1 MIQIPQMADSH
12 MNTRS
17 RILVIDDEPVNLRLV
32 ERTLALEGFDQV
44 ELVNDPRAGL
54 DVYRQH
60 CFDLVLLDI
69 NMPGLSG
76 LEVLEMM
83 RATEAELPP
92 PVVMLTAQH
101 DREHR
106 LRALSLGAR
115 DFITK
120 PFDRDELLMRV
131 RNLLQLQ
138 LGLRMIQDQ
147 KNVLEE
153 LVQKRTQA
161 LYNSRLEL
169 VQRLGRA
176 AEYKDEETGSH
187 ILRVSH
193 GAALLAKAVGWD
205 EQQVQ
210 LIFNAAPMHDI
221 GKLGIPDAI
230 LQKPG
235 RLSPEE
241 FEQIKRHPLIGAQLL
256 DGEHLDD
263 PLMHMARRVALTH
276 HEKWDGTGY
285 PNGLAGED
293 IPLEGRIVAIIDVF
307 DALTSTRPYKKPRSV
322 EEAAELI
329 REGRGKHFDPRLV
342 DLFFERF
349 AQICQLRLEF
359 QE

>member
-1 MIQIPQMADSH
+1 MS
-12 MNTRS
+12 TRS

-44 ELVNDPRAGL
+44 ELVSDPRAGL
-54 DVYRQH
+54 HVYQQQ

-76 LEVLEMM
+76 LEVLETMLSQE
-83 RATEAELPP
+83 TELPP
-92 PVVMLTAQH
+92 PVVMLSAQH

-169 VQRLGRA
+169 VRRLGRA

-193 GAALLAKAVGWD
+193 GSALLAKAVGWD
-205 EQQVQ
+205 EQKVQ

-235 RLSPEE
+235 RLDPEE
-241 FEQIKRHPLIGAQLL
+241 FEQIKRHPLIGAELL

-263 PLMHMARRVALTH
+263 PLMQMARTIALTH
-276 HEKWDGTGY
+276 HEKWDGSGY
-285 PNGLAGED
+285 PFGLEAD
-293 IPLEGRIVAIIDVF
+293 AIPLEGRIVAIIDVF
-307 DALTSTRPYKKPRSV
+307 DALTSTRPYKEPWSV
-322 EEAAELI
+322 DAAASMI
-329 REGRGKHFDPRLV
+329 KEGRGKHFDPQLV
-342 DLFFERF
+342 DLFFDHF
-349 AQICQLRLEF
+349 AQICRLRLEF